1 MHFEGKIY
9 EDVKKKK
16 KKITPTLNTTMRSK
30 YIKTAIFKELESVK
44 SLVNL
49 WCSLIKLYSENL
61 QTSIRKIKPFR

>member
-30 YIKTAIFKELESVK
+30 YIKTAIFKELESVITRK
-44 SLVNL
+44 LVVLANKA
-49 WCSLIKLYSENL
+49 I
-61 QTSIRKIKPFR
+61 Q